1 MYGPA
6 KKGMRLWAHFLPRLV
21 QGFSRASLETRWK
34 MSPSSF
40 AAITGRGQGDK
51 ETMNKSKRITIGL
64 SMALSCLMIVSPDEL
79 FAAKHKKKL
88 ARFAQVIFGQ
98 DEQSQDNG
106 RQDAENR
113 TETFD
118 LFGRKKHERQRQE
131 NAQTVNV
138 NDAASGNVDVASTR
152 VDEDQAS
159 TAQSE
164 EEMMM
169 ARRRAASATTG
180 KKKDEKEVAAFLAS
194 LSDVEIR
201 KLLHGESLYKNDKTV
216 KMNTTDSGENVIS
229 PTRGNLIAALKDDA
243 FRQRLLKEDKFYRD
257 AAQTLGY
264 CKAEKLS
271 QKIRLSL
278 EKNGFVPPPEE
289 RTGPGG
295 PASALYTWQHELV
308 MACNDIEKQD
318 PSIWLKVV
326 NSFDGDLEAK
336 TFFIAY
342 FIHDAGTDDADDA
355 KKASANAQILASL
368 PQKTLEQLFLA
379 AAYWRKGIDTAEYGG
394 NVYERNDYGFGFECI
409 VGLPVIAKAIK
420 DKEIIKHLLFDYD
433 GWARYKKDST
443 RREMAYH
450 ALVDNIV
457 DEDMIWQLYA
467 NTSPTKKCDVIS
479 VAYLSGLS
487 AKLSSAKRKE
497 LTDAA
502 FARANEFSKTNIV
515 VKGYYLG
522 MSLADFRLINAA
534 NGANGNI
541 GEPATGIYDDA
552 TSRKMTKI
560 TFSRHYYTTFLG
572 LNTGN
577 PISDMEKFG
586 REFGVV
592 PDGIDVSGKTKIS
605 AAIRSK
611 TDLEGHSSEGVWK
624 WVDSYHRFQ
633 AEINDEEGTLTLCAP
648 VEEGIFN
655 KSDIRQEQANAVF
668 DVFSGVDDDVD
679 YYDN

>member
-1 MYGPA
+1 
-6 KKGMRLWAHFLPRLV
+6 
-21 QGFSRASLETRWK
+21 
-34 MSPSSF
+34 
-40 AAITGRGQGDK
+40 
-51 ETMNKSKRITIGL
+51 MNKRNGL
-64 SMALSCLMIVSPDEL
+64 AAGISMALACLVIVSPSEL
-79 FAAKHKKKL
+79 FAGKRKKGWSTL
-88 ARFAQVIFGQ
+88 SQGLLGQ
-98 DEQSQDNG
+98 QEQAQDNG
-106 RQDAENR
+106 GQDARKNN
-113 TETFD
+113 ETFD
-118 LFGRKKHERQRQE
+118 LFGRKKHKRQRHE
-131 NAQTVNV
+131 NTQAANA
-138 NDAASGNVDVASTR
+138 NDVTSDNMNSGNMRTDG
-152 VDEDQAS
+152 DQGAA
-159 TAQSE
+159 AQSE
-164 EEMMM
+164 AEMM
-169 ARRRAASATTG
+169 RSRTRATSTTIG
-180 KKKDEKEVAAFLAS
+180 KKKDDKEVSTFLAL

-243 FRQRLLKEDKFYRD
+243 FRQRLLKEDKFYKD
-257 AAQTLGY
+257 AAQKLGY
-264 CKAEKLS
+264 CKAENLS
-271 QKIRLSL
+271 QKVRLSI
-278 EKNGFVPPPEE
+278 EKNGFVNPPEE

-308 MACNDIEKQD
+308 RACNDIEKQD
-318 PSIWLKVV
+318 TSIWLKAV
-326 NSFDGDLEAK
+326 NSFDCDLEAK

-342 FIHDAGTDDADDA
+342 FIHDSGTDDAEDA

-368 PQKTLEQLFLA
+368 PQTTLEQLFLA
-379 AAYWRKGIDTAEYGG
+379 AAYWRKGIDTVEYGG

-450 ALVDNIV
+450 ALVDNIT

-572 LNTGN
+572 LDTGN

-592 PDGIDVSGKTKIS
+592 HDGIDVSGKTKIS

-624 WVDSYHRFQ
+624 WVDSYHKFH
-633 AEINDEEGTLTLCAP
+633 AEINDEEGTLTLRAP

-655 KSDIRQEQANAVF
+655 KSDISQEQANAVF
-668 DVFSGVDDDVD
+668 DVFAGVDDDVD